1 VLARVMVQ
9 SVRFLALVL
18 GSWHSL
24 VLLPLMVPV
33 LAVRCTLEERM
44 LLAGLESD
52 TLPGGRFGRG
62 GENPWTSSP
71 LCARCWLCIGS
82 SDEPEG
88 NDARR
93 WAAQRHGEDGVER
106 RR

>member
-44 LLAGLESD
+44 LIAGLESYTEATAPGAAAD
-52 TLPGGRFGRG
+52 GGRAPG
-62 GENPWTSSP
+62 
-71 LCARCWLCIGS
+71 CAWLQASQRSRCC
-82 SDEPEG
+82 
-88 NDARR
+88 
-93 WAAQRHGEDGVER
+93 
-106 RR
+106 

>member
-1 VLARVMVQ
+1 MLARVMVQ

-52 TLPGGRFGRG
+52 TEYVTRVRYRLRPG
-62 GENPWTSSP
+62 
-71 LCARCWLCIGS
+71 
-82 SDEPEG
+82 
-88 NDARR
+88 
-93 WAAQRHGEDGVER
+93 V
-106 RR
+106 